1 MGKPC
6 MMVPAHVEQECNAA
20 DAERELVGFQ
30 SESFDIDRLQAFA
43 RGYEEDVEFRMWEN
57 TVPTRASWLPSR
69 ALAMNIVL
77 WVRTPMAMLRTRGW
91 CSNAL
96 DGLLSNLQIQTP
108 LRKHFPWTKT
118 GNAIPL
124 NGVAEC
130 SSFKLGGVNKVVCCD
145 G

>member
-6 MMVPAHVEQECNAA
+6 MMIPAHVEQECNAT
-20 DAERELVGFQ
+20 DAERELVG
-30 SESFDIDRLQAFA
+30 SNPKASISIAFRPSLA
-43 RGYEEDVEFRMWEN
+43 AMRRMWSSACGR

>member
-1 MGKPC
+1 
-6 MMVPAHVEQECNAA
+6 
-20 DAERELVGFQ
+20 
-30 SESFDIDRLQAFA
+30 
-43 RGYEEDVEFRMWEN
+43 
-57 TVPTRASWLPSR
+57 
-69 ALAMNIVL
+69 
-77 WVRTPMAMLRTRGW
+77 MAMLRTRGW

-145 G
+145 GELPTLSLVANGKVKKVVYADALVVGMEDFVFYAQHPSFGREYI